1 MKHKSLFKLF
11 FVSILGLGAFG
22 VIHAANKEI
31 SPVIDTEAADDYYAS
46 IDDSLTGKELLTAL
60 RTLNNT
66 KKKKSVSYGN
76 FRYFAAKSDINPQ
89 GGGKIVGFYNNAP
102 IGPNWDSGNTWNRE
116 HMWPKSRKGS
126 NVENDAHMVRPTA
139 TSINSERGNKFFGTE
154 SDTYD
159 PGQYF
164 AEYRGISARIIFY
177 CVVADTALSLV
188 DKTDDSESNGTMGK
202 LSTLL
207 KWNLEYAPSTS
218 STASLA
224 LKTEQNRNDVIQ
236 NDSDGQG
243 NRNPFIDHPEYACR
257 IWGNTNDATKAIC
270 GSQPQPASL
279 SISKTSISLTKGGT
293 TTISATSSDSSSI
306 TWTSS
311 NASVVTIPSSSSSG
325 SNVTVTAVGAGTATL
340 TAKATISGQVLE
352 KTCSVTVS
360 EVPPV
365 TPSITLNPTRITM
378 SVGDKATLTAT
389 VKDGSGDVTW
399 KIEGDVASISG
410 TTGTSIEVTGLKEGQ
425 TYITATYSGVSA
437 TCQVVV
443 GKAPTP
449 SGGGGGCGGSI
460 IAASSI
466 ISLTS
471 LLGLTLLLKRR
482 KQD

>member
-11 FVSILGLGAFG
+11 FVSVLGLGAFG
-22 VIHAANKEI
+22 VIHASNHQH
-31 SPVIDTEAADDYYAS
+31 SVIIESEAADYYADINDS
-46 IDDSLTGKELLTAL
+46 DTGTTLKGKLKTLLSKNINTSYDWSRFKAADEDPNNSSNVITIYSRRSMSKSLTDNGTD
-60 RTLNNT
+60 N
-66 KKKKSVSYGN
+66 
-76 FRYFAAKSDINPQ
+76 D
-89 GGGKIVGFYNNAP
+89 
-102 IGPNWDSGNTWNRE
+102 WWNRE
-116 HMWPKSRKGS
+116 HTFPQSSLSGNAKNDNHIVYASEKKVNGARGSIKMGVVTGGTVVNDNNGKPTTCRKTS
-126 NVENDAHMVRPTA
+126 NL
-139 TSINSERGNKFFGTE
+139 F
-154 SDTYD
+154 D
-159 PGQYF
+159 PNNL
-164 AEYRGISARIIFY
+164 ARGIVARTTMY
-177 CVVADTALSLV
+177 AATLYDLSP
-188 DKTDDSESNGTMGK
+188 TGNFESIATM
-202 LSTLL
+202 LR
-207 KWNLEYAPSTS
+207 WHLEYQPDTND
-218 STASLA
+218 LR
-224 LKTEQNRNDVIQ
+224 RNEIVYGNQ
-236 NDSDGQG
+236 K
-243 NRNPFIDHPEYACR
+243 NRNPFVDHPEYACR
-257 IWGNTNDATKAIC
+257 IWGDTNSETKAIC
-270 GSQPQPASL
+270 GSQPQPATL
-279 SISKTSISLTKGGT
+279 SISKTSISLASGNT

-311 NASVVTIPSSSSSG
+311 NTSVVTIPSSSSSG

-340 TAKATISGQVLE
+340 TAKATIGGQVLE

-378 SVGDKATLTAT
+378 SVGDTTTLTAT

-425 TYITATYSGVSA
+425 TYITATYSGVSV

-460 IAASSI
+460 IATSSV